1 METGQSGLFPELGS
15 VAVEEPDK
23 FDYVIQR
30 EEFERKFPSRIAK
43 QATDTDAWDSATK
56 QNKYFTKAKPKASKP
71 VVRGTSE
78 AEDIEE
84 SAPVEG
90 SEKAPAPDAAAPA
103 EEPFKL
109 EFESPF
115 EVKLDETQR
124 QELENIRERRE
135 RLRGGALK

>member
-1 METGQSGLFPELGS
+1 

-30 EEFERKFPSRIAK
+30 EEFERQFPSRIAK
-43 QATDTDAWDSATK
+43 QATDTAAWDSPTK
-56 QNKYFTKAKPKASKP
+56 QNKYFTQTKPKASKP
-71 VVRGTSE
+71 VGRGTSE

-84 SAPVEG
+84 SAPVEE
-90 SEKAPAPDAAAPA
+90 SEKAPAPDAA

-115 EVKLDETQR
+115 EVKLDEAQR
-124 QELENIRERRE
+124 QELEKIRERRE
-135 RLRGGALK
+135 RLRGGALKENVADR